1 MCIRDSPR
9 NMFQTVL
16 ILEMYFL
23 WDNLLTAPGRAK
35 TWKMTFRDAR
45 KNTLYFVPP
54 HRETCPLDVEGT
66 KIRYIWTRNASP
78 AIPNHVIHPGSANT
92 KTRQGKKYL
101 HFKVTWRTRRY
112 NNLKACMSD
121 QWKMKILI
129 LKNKNKI
136 LQWFL
141 CVHVGGLVLRWSTL
155 KRVCNSLGK
164 QACLQLQI
172 KKIK

>member
-1 MCIRDSPR
+1 M
-9 NMFQTVL
+9 NLTLFQNIIVKYWDDKISQDML
-16 ILEMYFL
+16 LL
-23 WDNLLTAPGRAK
+23 LRDNLLTGRAK
-35 TWKMTFRDAR
+35 TRKMTFRDAR
-45 KNTLYFVPP
+45 KNTSYFVPP
-54 HRETCPLDVEGT
+54 HRETCPSDVEGT

-112 NNLKACMSD
+112 NNLKSCMSD

-136 LQWFL
+136 IQWFL
-141 CVHVGGLVLRWSTL
+141 CVHVGGLVLCWSTL
-155 KRVCNSLGK
+155 KRVCNSQGK
-164 QACLQLQI
+164 
-172 KKIK
+172 